1 MSWKEKLLP
10 ASWRNVPF
18 GVDTSDLSGGR
29 RTSDH
34 SFPERDG
41 GYTEDHGRD
50 RREFSLQGY
59 VLGPDYMT
67 GRDALIDAC
76 ELGGSGVLVHP
87 YYGKITA
94 KVTNYRVH
102 EESASGGIAIFTLT
116 FKREEFNSQ
125 PIAATNTSKTVTTAA
140 NSSLVS
146 SRDSFANSFSVT
158 SKPSFILDDAKSKLG
173 AATAAI
179 RSARTSLKKSAEF
192 AKKLSDFSADLD
204 TLLSDPAE
212 LALRVIDLIGY
223 GLVSGDAAELLS
235 TAAGTITEFREL
247 MKLFAFGENDTQPI
261 GTTPADDDQRTN
273 QNAINGLVQQ
283 GAVCLC
289 GHISSKINYSSFDEA
304 LRTLSDVTNSLDD
317 ICDNL
322 QDDSL
327 YSALRDLK
335 VAIVKDIDSRASNLS
350 RIQAMTLPQATPSV
364 VLAYRLY
371 GSTDMEQDIID
382 RNGISNP
389 CFVPG
394 GVPLEVLS
402 ND

>member
-10 ASWRNVPF
+10 ASWRNIPF
-18 GVDTSDLSGGR
+18 GVDSSDLSGGR

-34 SFPERDG
+34 SYPERDG

-76 ELGGSGVLVHP
+76 EKGGSGVLVHP

-102 EESASGGIAIFTLT
+102 EEAASGGIAIFTLT

-125 PIAATNTSKTVTTAA
+125 PIAAANTSKTVITAA
-140 NSSLVS
+140 NTSLS
-146 SRDSFANSFSVT
+146 ASRDSFANSFSVT
-158 SKPSFILDDAKSKLG
+158 SKPSFILDDAKSKLS

-192 AKKLSDFSADLD
+192 SKKLSDFSDDID

-212 LALRVIDLIGY
+212 LALRLIDLIGY
-223 GLVSGDAAELLS
+223 GLVSGDTAELLNI
-235 TAAGTITEFREL
+235 AAGTITEFRGL
-247 MKLFAFGENDTQPI
+247 MKLFTFGDTDAQPI
-261 GTTPADDDQRTN
+261 GSTPADDDQRTN
-273 QNAINGLVQQ
+273 QNAINGIVQQ
-283 GAVCLC
+283 AAVCLC
-289 GHISSKINYSSFDEA
+289 GKISSEIDYSSFDDA

-327 YSALRDLK
+327 YSALRNLK
-335 VAIVKDIDSRASNLS
+335 VAIVKDIDARATDLS
-350 RIQAMTLPQATPSV
+350 RIQTVTLPQATPSI
-364 VLAYRLY
+364 VLAYKLF
-371 GSTDMEQDIID
+371 GSTDMEQDIIV
-382 RNGISNP
+382 RNGVSNP